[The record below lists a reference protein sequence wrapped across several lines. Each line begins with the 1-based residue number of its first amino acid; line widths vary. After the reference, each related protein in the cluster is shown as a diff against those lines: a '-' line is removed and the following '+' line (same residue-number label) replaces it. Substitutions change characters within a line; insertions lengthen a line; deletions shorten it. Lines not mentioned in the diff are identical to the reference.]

1 MVAVINTGPS
11 VRSIFNYNEN
21 KIEAGKAEL
30 IGEGN
35 YPATAYELHKD
46 SRLKLLL
53 KHLEL
58 NANVQRGSVHIS
70 LNFDSSESNISKE
83 KLMEITHSYMKKIGF
98 GSQPYLVYQHYDAG
112 HPHIHIVSVK
122 VKSDGKRIDM
132 QNIGSNQSET
142 ARKEIENA
150 FSLVPAQGR
159 QKGKILNIKPMQSSI
174 IKYGTAETKKA
185 IAAVL
190 NAVIPNYKY
199 ATVGELNAVLNLYN
213 VTAVQ
218 GNKDSRMFLHK
229 GLAYQ
234 ILNDKKQPVGIP
246 LKASSFHMKPT
257 LKNLE
262 IKFAANKAERNP
274 YLKRVKNAVDLA
286 FMQNRIKSVSDLD
299 RILIL
304 DGIKTAERRNEKGIL
319 YGLTYIDHKTKCVF
333 NGSSLGKSY
342 AASGIEKRCGI
353 KSFSTGNA
361 AVKIVE
367 DNVVE
372 DKPSK
377 SSFISAGELQNIIDS
392 VLQPEFSA
400 DFIPS
405 QLKRKKKRKKGKGH
419 SDY

>member
-1 MVAVINTGPS
+1 MVAVINTGSS
-11 VRSIFNYNEN
+11 VTSVFNYNEN

-35 YPATAYELHKD
+35 YPAAASELHKD

-53 KHLEL
+53 KQLEL

-70 LNFDSSESNISKE
+70 LNFDSSENNLSEE
-83 KLMEITHSYMKKIGF
+83 KLMEIAHSYMAKIGF

-132 QNIGSNQSET
+132 QNIGRNQSET
-142 ARKEIENA
+142 ARKEIEKA

-159 QKGKILNIKPMQSSI
+159 QKEKILNIKPAQSNV
-174 IKYGTAETKKA
+174 IKYGTVETKKA

-190 NAVIPNYKY
+190 NAVIPNYKF
-199 ATVGELNAVLNLYN
+199 TTLGELNAVLNLYN

-218 GNKDSRMFLHK
+218 GNKDSRMFFHK

-234 ILNDKKQPVGIP
+234 ILNDKKQPAGVP
-246 LKASSFHMKPT
+246 LKASSFYIKPT

-262 IKFAANKAERNP
+262 IKFAANKAGRNP
-274 YLKRVKNAVDLA
+274 HLKRVKNAVDLA
-286 FMQNRIKSVSDLD
+286 FLQNSIKSVSDLD
-299 RILIL
+299 RILIK
-304 DGIKTAERRNEKGIL
+304 DGIKTAERRNEQGIL

-333 NGSSLGKSY
+333 NGSSLGKPYS
-342 AASGIEKRCGI
+342 ASSIEGRCGI
-353 KSFSTGNA
+353 KSFSTGCA
-361 AVKIVE
+361 TAKIIE
-367 DNVVE
+367 DDVLKN
-372 DKPSK
+372 K
-377 SSFISAGELQNIIDS
+377 SSLPSFISAGELQNIIDS
-392 VLQPEFSA
+392 VLKPEFSA
-400 DFIPS
+400 DFVPS
-405 QLKRKKKRKKGKGH
+405 QLKRKKKRKKGKGQ

>member
-1 MVAVINTGPS
+1 MVAVINTGSS

-21 KIEAGKAEL
+21 KIETGKAEL

-35 YPATAYELHKD
+35 YPIEASELRRD

-53 KHLEL
+53 QQLEL
-58 NANVQRGSVHIS
+58 NTNVKRGSVHIS
-70 LNFDSSESNISKE
+70 LNFDSSENNLSEE
-83 KLMEITHSYMKKIGF
+83 KLMKIAHSYMAKIGF
-98 GSQPYLVYQHYDAG
+98 GSQPYLVYQHHDAG

-132 QNIGSNQSET
+132 NNIGRNQSET
-142 ARKEIENA
+142 ARKEIEKAYN
-150 FSLVPAQGR
+150 LVPAQGFH
-159 QKGKILNIKPMQSSI
+159 KEKILNIKPAKSSVI
-174 IKYGTAETKKA
+174 EYGTAETKKA

-199 ATVGELNAVLNLYN
+199 TTIGELNAVLNLYN

-218 GNKDSRMFLHK
+218 GSKDSRMFFHK

-234 ILNDKKQPVGIP
+234 ILNDKKQSVGVP
-246 LKASSFHMKPT
+246 LKASSFYMKPT
-257 LKNLE
+257 LAYLE
-262 IKFAANKAERNP
+262 IKFAANNSGRNP
-274 YLKRVKNAVDLA
+274 HIKRVKNAVDLA

-299 RILIL
+299 RILIV

-333 NGSSLGKSY
+333 NGSSLGKPYS
-342 AASGIEKRCGI
+342 ASGIENRCGI
-353 KSFSTGNA
+353 KSFSTGTA
-361 AVKIVE
+361 VVKIFE

-372 DKPSK
+372 NKPSQP
-377 SSFISAGELQNIIDS
+377 SFISAGELQNIIDS
-392 VLQPEFSA
+392 VLQPELSA

-405 QLKRKKKRKKGKGH
+405 QLKRKKKRKKGKGQ